1 MKWEPEKIEECS
13 RRNMRAGCTRAL
25 LLLLLALP
33 NVAPFAAPF
42 VRLATA
48 PRLSAPGQLAAP
60 RLAGQPSARSACA
73 RPGAAALE
81 MAAAKSKLAKALI
94 KSTGALTVSVTM
106 SVPDRKLSKPLRKQC
121 KVAAIFATADALPAI
136 AEEQMSARGDFP
148 GPLPV
153 VLRDEAELL
162 SGALAGA
169 KKSGAAGVVVPLG
182 ALGSA
187 GASELAAAA
196 AALELEVVWEVHS
209 QEEYAEAAAAGA
221 AAFLVSA
228 VEDSFGVAPAF
239 WAGVDKGALVLAEV
253 KGQQEGNSEIG
264 LGRALKEA
272 GCRALLL
279 SGVCATGEK
288 DKNYVAAAARALTS
302 KASTEFAFQG
312 GLGTA
317 SAIGI
322 GHGMS
327 TATKEP
333 TIVKEVIDHNHLH

>member
-1 MKWEPEKIEECS
+1 MKSEPEKTEECS
-13 RRNMRAGCTRAL
+13 RRKMRAGCTRAL

-33 NVAPFAAPF
+33 RVAPFAAPF

-60 RLAGQPSARSACA
+60 RLAGQPSAKSACA

-136 AEEQMSARGDFP
+136 AEEQMSAKGDFP

-162 SGALAGA
+162 SDALVGA
-169 KKSGAAGVVVPLG
+169 KEAGAAGVVVPFG
-182 ALGSA
+182 ALGA

-221 AAFLVSA
+221 AAFLVSV

-239 WAGVDKGALVLAEV
+239 WAGLDKSALVLAEV

-333 TIVKEVIDHNHLH
+333 TIIKEVIDNNHIH